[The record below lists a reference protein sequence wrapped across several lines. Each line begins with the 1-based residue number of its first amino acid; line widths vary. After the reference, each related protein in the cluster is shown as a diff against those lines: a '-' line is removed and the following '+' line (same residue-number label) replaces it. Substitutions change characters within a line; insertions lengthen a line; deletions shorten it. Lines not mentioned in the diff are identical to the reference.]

1 MPVAQATRHA
11 RKTQGWVFNPGL
23 SMEAI
28 GQYANANLD
37 KKGVSR

>member
-1 MPVAQATRHA
+1 MPVAKATRHA
-11 RKTQGWVFNPGL
+11 RKTQGFVFNPGL

-37 KKGVSR
+37 REDVSR